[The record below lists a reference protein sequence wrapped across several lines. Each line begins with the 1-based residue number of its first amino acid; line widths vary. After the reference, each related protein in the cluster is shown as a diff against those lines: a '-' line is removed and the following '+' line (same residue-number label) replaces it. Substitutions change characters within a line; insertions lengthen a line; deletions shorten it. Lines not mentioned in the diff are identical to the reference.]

1 MLILQL
7 VVNGVL
13 LAGLYLLMA
22 QSLNLIFGVMRIV
35 NFAQGTMIAVAGL
48 FTVWFA
54 TKLGLNPFFALPIVF
69 LAMFGIGAVVERY
82 LLRRIKLRGIQGEL
96 MTLLVTFGVSYVLI
110 NFALKAFGSQFVSL
124 PYLQSSWQ
132 LGGIDF
138 AKSLVI
144 AGAFGAILSAA
155 LFYWLNR
162 TASGMAM
169 LATSQSRLGA
179 GTCGINAGRMGT
191 LAFALGSGLAAT
203 AGVLLVLVTPLGPNS
218 GGDLTIL
225 CFVVIAIG
233 GLGDYVGAVFGALVL
248 GLSQSV
254 LGFYLGGNV
263 QSLIPYILLI
273 LIMLFVPR
281 GLSFKRLPI

>member
-1 MLILQL
+1 MLIIQL
-7 VVNGVL
+7 VVNGLL
-13 LAGLYLLMA
+13 LAGLYVLMA

-54 TKLGLNPFFALPIVF
+54 THFGFNPFFALPIVF
-69 LAMFGIGAVVERY
+69 LAMFSIGAIVERFV
-82 LLRRIKLRGIQGEL
+82 LRRIKLRGVQGEL
-96 MTLLVTFGVSYVLI
+96 MTLLVTFGISYLLI

-124 PYLQSSWQ
+124 PYLQSSWEV
-132 LGGIDF
+132 GGIEF

-144 AGAFGAILSAA
+144 AGVLGALLSAA

-169 LATSQSRLGA
+169 LATSQSRIGA

-191 LAFALGSGLAAT
+191 LAFALGSGLAAM

-233 GLGDYVGAVFGALVL
+233 GLGDYVGAVFGALLL

-273 LIMLFVPR
+273 LIMLFVPK
-281 GLSFKRLPI
+281 GLSFSRLPI

>member
-1 MLILQL
+1 
-7 VVNGVL
+7 
-13 LAGLYLLMA
+13 
-22 QSLNLIFGVMRIV
+22 
-35 NFAQGTMIAVAGL
+35 
-48 FTVWFA
+48 
-54 TKLGLNPFFALPIVF
+54 
-69 LAMFGIGAVVERY
+69 MFGIGAVVERY
-82 LLRRIKLRGIQGEL
+82 LLRRIKLRGVQGEL

>member
-1 MLILQL
+1 MLIFQL
-7 VVNGVL
+7 VVNGLL
-13 LAGLYLLMA
+13 LAGLYVLMA

-54 TKLGLNPFFALPIVF
+54 THFGFNPFFALPIVF
-69 LAMFGIGAVVERY
+69 LAMFSVGAIVERFV
-82 LLRRIKLRGIQGEL
+82 LRRIKLRGVQGEL
-96 MTLLVTFGVSYVLI
+96 MTLLVTFGISYLLI

-124 PYLQSSWQ
+124 PYLQSSWEV
-132 LGGIDF
+132 GGIEF

-144 AGAFGAILSAA
+144 AGVLGALLSAA

-169 LATSQSRLGA
+169 LATSQSRIGA

-191 LAFALGSGLAAT
+191 LAFALGSGLAAM

-233 GLGDYVGAVFGALVL
+233 GLGDYVGAVFGALLL

-273 LIMLFVPR
+273 LIMLFVPK
-281 GLSFKRLPI
+281 GLSFSRLPI

>member
-7 VVNGVL
+7 VVNGLL
-13 LAGLYLLMA
+13 LAGLYVLMA

-54 TKLGLNPFFALPIVF
+54 THFGFNPFFALPIVF
-69 LAMFGIGAVVERY
+69 LAMFSVGAIVERFV
-82 LLRRIKLRGIQGEL
+82 LRRIKLRGVQGEL
-96 MTLLVTFGVSYVLI
+96 MTLLVTFGISYLLI

-124 PYLQSSWQ
+124 PYLQSSWEV
-132 LGGIDF
+132 GGIEF

-144 AGAFGAILSAA
+144 AGVLGALLSAA

-162 TASGMAM
+162 TAAGMAM
-169 LATSQSRLGA
+169 LATSQSRIGA

-191 LAFALGSGLAAT
+191 LAFALGSGLAAM

-233 GLGDYVGAVFGALVL
+233 GLGDYVGAVFGALLL

-273 LIMLFVPR
+273 LIMLFVPK
-281 GLSFKRLPI
+281 GLSFSRLPI

>member
-7 VVNGVL
+7 VVNGLL
-13 LAGLYLLMA
+13 LAGLYVLMA

-54 TKLGLNPFFALPIVF
+54 THFGFNPFFALPIVF
-69 LAMFGIGAVVERY
+69 LAMFSVGAIVERFV
-82 LLRRIKLRGIQGEL
+82 LRRIKLRGVQGEL
-96 MTLLVTFGVSYVLI
+96 MTLLVTFGISYLLI

-124 PYLQSSWQ
+124 PYLQSSWEV
-132 LGGIDF
+132 GGIEF

-144 AGAFGAILSAA
+144 AGVLGALLSAA

-169 LATSQSRLGA
+169 LATSQSRIGA

-191 LAFALGSGLAAT
+191 LAFALGSGLAAM

-233 GLGDYVGAVFGALVL
+233 GLGDYVGAVFGALLL

-273 LIMLFVPR
+273 LIMLFVPK
-281 GLSFKRLPI
+281 GLSFSRLPI